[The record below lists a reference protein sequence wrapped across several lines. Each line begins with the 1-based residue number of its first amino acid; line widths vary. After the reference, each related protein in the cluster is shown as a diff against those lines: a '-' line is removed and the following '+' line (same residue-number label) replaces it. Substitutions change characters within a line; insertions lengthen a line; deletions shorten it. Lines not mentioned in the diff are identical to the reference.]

1 MAIEVSSDGGIYSS
15 GFAHRFISNKG
26 LDDSDF
32 SELQFNRTLYASVS
46 SGFLYCRAI
55 YGGMIGVR
63 H

>member
-1 MAIEVSSDGGIYSS
+1 MAIEVSSDGGICSS
-15 GFAHRFISNKG
+15 GFAHQFIPNKR

-32 SELQFNRTLYASVS
+32 SELQFDRTFNASVS

-55 YGGMIGVR
+55 YGGMIGV

>member
-1 MAIEVSSDGGIYSS
+1 MEGYIQAVSLIDIP
-15 GFAHRFISNKG
+15 NKG

-32 SELQFNRTLYASVS
+32 SELQFNRTFNASVS

-55 YGGMIGVR
+55 YGGMIVVR